1 MGAGF
6 INFAA
11 KIQINLHICKKKRTF
26 VAKFIFMAEIQ
37 QGWTTEIRPKD
48 SLLSVDFKEIWRYRD
63 LMMLFVKRNII
74 TQYKQTVLGPLWFL
88 IQPLM
93 TTVMYMVVFGGIA
106 KISTDGLPQPLFYLA
121 GISFWQYFADC
132 LNKTSNTFVNNAGI
146 FGKVYF
152 PRLVTPL
159 SDVISNLLR
168 FGIQFGLF
176 LVVYLY
182 YVIFTDVQIHT
193 NLYALLLPVLVL
205 MLAGLSLGFGILFS
219 SMTTKYRDLQ
229 LLLGFFVSLWMY
241 ATPVIYPLSTITN
254 DTLRLV
260 MQLNPLTGI
269 VEFFKYG
276 MLGVGVHDWWMLGY
290 SFGFMIVLLAIGVI
304 VFNKV
309 QKSFMDTV

>member
-1 MGAGF
+1 M
-6 INFAA
+6 IE
-11 KIQINLHICKKKRTF
+11 K
-26 VAKFIFMAEIQ
+26 E
-37 QGWTTEIRPKD
+37 QGWTTEICPKD

-74 TQYKQTVLGPLWFL
+74 TQYKQTILGPLWYI

-93 TTVMYMVVFGGIA
+93 TTIMYMVVFGGIA

-121 GISFWQYFADC
+121 GISFWQYFSDC
-132 LNKTSNTFVNNAGI
+132 LTKTSNTFVNNASI

-159 SDVISNLLR
+159 SDVISNLVR

-176 LVVYLY
+176 LVVYAY
-182 YVIFTDVQIHT
+182 YALFTDVQIHT
-193 NLYALLLPVLVL
+193 NWYALMFPVLVL
-205 MLAGLSLGFGILFS
+205 MLAGLALGFGILFS

-241 ATPVIYPLSTITN
+241 ATPVIYPLSTIN
-254 DTLRLV
+254 NETLRLV

-276 MLGVGVHDWWMLGY
+276 MLGVGNHEWWMLGY
-290 SFGFMIVLLAIGVI
+290 SFGFMVVLLAIGIV

>member
-1 MGAGF
+1 MRAGF
-6 INFAA
+6 INSAA
-11 KIQINLHICKKKRTF
+11 KIQINLHICKKNSTF
-26 VAKFIFMAEIQ
+26 APNFMIMAEKE

-48 SLLSVDFKEIWRYRD
+48 KLLSVDFKEIWRYRD

-74 TQYKQTVLGPLWFL
+74 TQYKQTILGPLWFL
-88 IQPLM
+88 IQPMM

-121 GISFWQYFADC
+121 GISFWQYFSDC
-132 LNKTSNTFVNNAGI
+132 LTKTSNTFVNNASI

-159 SDVISNLLR
+159 SDVISNLVR

-176 LVVYLY
+176 LIVYAY
-182 YVIFTDVQIHT
+182 YFFYTDAVIEP
-193 NLYALLLPVLVL
+193 NLYALLLPVLVA
-205 MLAGLSLGFGILFS
+205 MLAGLALGFGILFS

-229 LLLGFFVSLWMY
+229 LLISFFVSLWMY

-254 DTLRLV
+254 EKLRLV

-276 MLGVGVHDWWMLGY
+276 MLGVGNHEWWMLGY
-290 SFGFMIVLLAIGVI
+290 SFGFMVVLLAIGIV

>member
-1 MGAGF
+1 MVE
-6 INFAA
+6 
-11 KIQINLHICKKKRTF
+11 K
-26 VAKFIFMAEIQ
+26 E
-37 QGWTTEIRPKD
+37 QGWTTEICPKD
-48 SLLSVDFKEIWRYRD
+48 NLLSVDFKEIWRYRD

-74 TQYKQTVLGPLWFL
+74 TQYKQTILGPLWYV

-93 TTVMYMVVFGGIA
+93 TTIMYMVVFGGIA

-121 GISFWQYFADC
+121 GISFWQYFSDC
-132 LNKTSNTFVNNAGI
+132 LTKTSNTFVNNASI

-159 SDVISNLLR
+159 SDVISNLVR

-176 LVVYLY
+176 LVVYAY
-182 YVIFTDVQIHT
+182 YALFTDVQIHT
-193 NLYALLLPVLVL
+193 NWYALMFPILVL
-205 MLAGLSLGFGILFS
+205 MLAGLALGFGILFS

-241 ATPVIYPLSTITN
+241 ATPVIYPLSTIN
-254 DTLRLV
+254 NETLRLV

-276 MLGVGVHDWWMLGY
+276 MLGVGNHEWWMLGY
-290 SFGFMIVLLAIGVI
+290 SFGFMVVLLAIGIV

>member
-1 MGAGF
+1 MQKKVYLCALF
-6 INFAA
+6 Y
-11 KIQINLHICKKKRTF
+11 KIM
-26 VAKFIFMAEIQ
+26 VEAEEK
-37 QGWTTEIRPKD
+37 WTTEIRPKD
-48 SLLSVDFKEIWRYRD
+48 KLLSVDFKEIWRYRD
-63 LMMLFVKRNII
+63 LMLLFVKRNII
-74 TQYKQTVLGPLWFL
+74 TQYKQTILGPLWFI

-121 GISFWQYFADC
+121 GISFWQYFSDC
-132 LNKTSNTFVNNAGI
+132 LTKTSNTFVNNASI

-159 SDVISNLLR
+159 SDVISNLVR
-168 FGIQFGLF
+168 FAIQFALF
-176 LVVYLY
+176 LIVYLY
-182 YVIFTDVQIHT
+182 YLIFTDVHIQPNT
-193 NLYALLLPVLVL
+193 YVLLFPALVA
-205 MLAGLSLGFGILFS
+205 MLAGLALGFGILFS

-229 LLLGFFVSLWMY
+229 LLLSFFVSLWMY

-254 DTLRLV
+254 DTLRMV

-276 MLGVGVHDWWMLGY
+276 MLGVGNHEWWMLGY
-290 SFGFMIVLLAIGVI
+290 SFIFMVVLLAVGVV